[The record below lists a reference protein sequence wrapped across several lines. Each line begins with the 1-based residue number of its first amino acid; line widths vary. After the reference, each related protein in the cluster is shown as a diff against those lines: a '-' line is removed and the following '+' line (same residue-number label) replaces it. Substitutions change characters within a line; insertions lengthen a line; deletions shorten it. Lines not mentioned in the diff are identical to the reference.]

1 MPNTSGH
8 IQIPNATADT
18 VAGTPYYPPAFPY
31 GFTDT
36 IHTGAKARQL
46 QEYPV
51 MTFPQGNIPEQYQ
64 HMPVRSSG
72 VLLLLVFSFLLV
84 AFCYRTGRKYF
95 HTIFSNLWSVK
106 RTKNHLDNHTANE
119 TITMAAL
126 IVQTL
131 IMEGI
136 ILYCAISSY
145 YPAMLTIGTSQGMA
159 ALIGIAAAY
168 YIAQLSLLKLIGFVF
183 AESIETELWTQG
195 FNASQSIM
203 GQLLAPIAIIMLF
216 NPAHNELMLIFA
228 ASLYILARLLF
239 LLKSFRIFF
248 NSFFQCFYFI
258 LYLCAV
264 EIIPLIFAC
273 KSIDLTY

>member
-8 IQIPNATADT
+8 IQTPNATADT
-18 VAGTPYYPPAFPY
+18 VAGTPYYPPAS
-31 GFTDT
+31 
-36 IHTGAKARQL
+36 
-46 QEYPV
+46 
-51 MTFPQGNIPEQYQ
+51 FPQGNIPEQYQ

>member
-8 IQIPNATADT
+8 IQTPNATADT

-51 MTFPQGNIPEQYQ
+51 MAFPQGNIPEQYQ

-136 ILYCAISSY
+136 ILYRAISSY
-145 YPAMLTIGTSQGMA
+145 YPATNTTDIQFSKNVYDCFM
-159 ALIGIAAAY
+159 Y
-168 YIAQLSLLKLIGFVF
+168 
-183 AESIETELWTQG
+183 
-195 FNASQSIM
+195 
-203 GQLLAPIAIIMLF
+203 
-216 NPAHNELMLIFA
+216 
-228 ASLYILARLLF
+228 
-239 LLKSFRIFF
+239 FF
-248 NSFFQCFYFI
+248 EC
-258 LYLCAV
+258 
-264 EIIPLIFAC
+264 
-273 KSIDLTY
+273 